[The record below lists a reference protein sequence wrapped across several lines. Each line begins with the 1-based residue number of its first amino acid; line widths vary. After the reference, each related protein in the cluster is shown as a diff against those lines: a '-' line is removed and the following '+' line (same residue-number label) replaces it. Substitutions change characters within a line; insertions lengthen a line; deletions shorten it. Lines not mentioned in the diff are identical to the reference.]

1 MNQINIPFVDIDGTL
16 TTTKSGKPF
25 KQSPD
30 DIKPLPGSQK
40 AITHFANRGYKIF
53 GVSNQGGCDT
63 IDKSTGKPF
72 KSVDDTVL
80 EMQNTLKLYPE
91 IDSIYFC
98 PKIDGSRYVVVE
110 NWENR
115 DGLVIENSKPPF
127 GIGATYRKPSDG
139 LIREIE
145 AIFVILYGVSDPI
158 NNQHSL
164 FVGDR
169 EEDKQCAANAD
180 IHFMWADEWRFKYGS
195 FV

>member
-1 MNQINIPFVDIDGTL
+1 MNQINILFVDIDGTL

-40 AITHFANRGYKIF
+40 AVTHFANRGYKIF

-72 KSVDDTVL
+72 KSVDATVL
-80 EMQNTLKLYPE
+80 EMQNTLVLFPE
-91 IDSIYFC
+91 MTGIYFC
-98 PKIDGSRYVVVE
+98 PSMVG
-110 NWENR
+110 R
-115 DGLVIENSKPPF
+115 DCVAVYPLNLVIKDICNGVDCRKP
-127 GIGATYRKPSDG
+127 GIGMIT
-139 LIREIE
+139 EII
-145 AIFVILYGVSDPI
+145 AIFNSFGVD
-158 NNQHSL
+158 NTQSL

-169 EEDKQCAANAD
+169 DEDRQCAANSN
-180 IHFMWADEWRFKYGS
+180 IPFMDDGLWRVKYGS

>member
-1 MNQINIPFVDIDGTL
+1 MNQINILFVDIDGTL

-63 IDKSTGKPF
+63 IDRATSKPF
-72 KSVDDTVL
+72 KSVDATVL

-98 PKIDGSRYVVVE
+98 PKIDGSEYRVVVKD
-110 NWENR
+110 NSILPIA
-115 DGLVIENSKPPF
+115 GLKDSF
-127 GIGATYRKPSDG
+127 RKPKSG
-139 LIREIE
+139 MVT
-145 AIFVILYGVSDPI
+145 AIILSIPWDVCFL
-158 NNQHSL
+158 QSL

-169 EEDKQCAANAD
+169 EEDKQCAANAN
-180 IHFMWADEWRFKYGS
+180 IPFMWADEWRFKYGS